1 MIRISPIAAAVTL
14 FAIAVGG
21 TAPLARAAE
30 ATSQKLAELRARFA
44 ADPRVK
50 QAREAVEAAEK
61 AIADKLANDPI
72 IAAARRAEQ
81 SAREAVGKAEQSAAD
96 ADPQVQEHRLALAAA
111 RTRDV
116 EFDLQRRFE
125 EMKAEQLRNE
135 ARAKPELRELWGKA
149 QFHPHNQES
158 LKADPRLA
166 AARKKL
172 DEANA
177 SLDRKLK
184 ELPEHKASEQAKKE
198 FDEAVAASQGMKDA
212 EAARRAIE
220 DRVAADDRV
229 SAQVGRVKAAADV
242 QAAHRKT
249 IAEIEQRI
257 REASTQAAA
266 KDARVAEAMSA
277 VAAAQGHV
285 AKTTQEQLS
294 DVQKARDAARNS
306 WQQKFDAVI
315 AESPEADDL
324 AKEMRS
330 LEERLQVL
338 RQQMGELRRPAAP

>member
-1 MIRISPIAAAVTL
+1 MIRISPIAAVAML
-14 FAIAVGG
+14 FAVAVSGHD
-21 TAPLARAAE
+21 PFARAAE
-30 ATSQKLAELRARFA
+30 PTAQKLAELRERFA

-50 QAREAVEAAEK
+50 EAREAVEAAEK
-61 AIADKLANDPI
+61 ALADKLASDPV

-96 ADPQVQEHRLALAAA
+96 ADPQVQEHRRALAAA
-111 RTRDV
+111 RAHDV
-116 EFDLQRRFE
+116 ELDLQRRFE

-135 ARAKPELRELWGKA
+135 ARAKPEHRELWSRA

-177 SLDRKLK
+177 ALDRKLK
-184 ELPEHKASEQAKKE
+184 ELPEQKASEQAKKE

-242 QAAHRKT
+242 QGAHRKT

-257 REASTQAAA
+257 REASTKVAAQ
-266 KDARVAEAMSA
+266 DARVADAMKA
-277 VAAAQGHV
+277 VVAAQGHV
-285 AKTTQEQLS
+285 AQTTQEQISGL
-294 DVQKARDAARNS
+294 QKARDAARNS

-315 AESPEADDL
+315 AESPEANDL

-338 RQQMGELRRPAAP
+338 RHQMGELRRPAAP